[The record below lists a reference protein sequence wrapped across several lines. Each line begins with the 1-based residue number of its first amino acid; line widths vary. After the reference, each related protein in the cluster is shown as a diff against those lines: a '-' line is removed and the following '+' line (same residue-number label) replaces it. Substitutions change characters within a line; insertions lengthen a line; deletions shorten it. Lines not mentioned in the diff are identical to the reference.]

1 MPNRRMSTTSAAP
14 RVSLASSAA
23 RGALWTVLASVGGR
37 AVGVLGTL
45 VMTRFLAPD
54 QIGEVSDAAIIAM
67 TANWVTIWG
76 FGQYAVVKGRG
87 ADADEVTWHATVAY
101 AVLGAV
107 SLGLVAVLG
116 GRLTPFFDA
125 PHAAAYIPGMAVA
138 LYLRRL
144 AAMPER
150 VLTRDMKFGAS
161 GLSLALGEATYT
173 VSALGLAWLGFG
185 GWSIVLA
192 HIVQSLMMLVIL
204 VRAAGLASW
213 ATPQP
218 LRWERFRDML
228 RFGVPLGVQN
238 VAHNASRY
246 WDNLAISHFFGPGA
260 TGAYNLAYN
269 LADIPAIQVGEQI
282 ALVLM
287 PSMAKLPRERRP
299 RALERSTALL
309 SLVIFP
315 LAVGLGLVA
324 YPLIAVILPANGW
337 QEVAPLLVVLAC
349 LSVFRPITWVLSAYF
364 EAEAKTNRL
373 MVLELGKIALLIGGI
388 IVLQPFGVRIAS
400 AAVGVAFGA
409 TAIAGIALIMRE
421 GPSPRRL
428 AIGFIQPLIAC
439 AVMAAAV
446 WAVHAGLRAAGFD
459 HPLVQLIAMIVVG
472 AAVYVGAALVV
483 CRATARDLLTLV
495 KQAMRR

>member
-161 GLSLALGEATYT
+161 GLSLALGEAT
-173 VSALGLAWLGFG
+173 
-185 GWSIVLA
+185 
-192 HIVQSLMMLVIL
+192 
-204 VRAAGLASW
+204 
-213 ATPQP
+213 
-218 LRWERFRDML
+218 
-228 RFGVPLGVQN
+228 
-238 VAHNASRY
+238 
-246 WDNLAISHFFGPGA
+246 
-260 TGAYNLAYN
+260 
-269 LADIPAIQVGEQI
+269 
-282 ALVLM
+282 
-287 PSMAKLPRERRP
+287 
-299 RALERSTALL
+299 
-309 SLVIFP
+309 
-315 LAVGLGLVA
+315 
-324 YPLIAVILPANGW
+324 
-337 QEVAPLLVVLAC
+337 
-349 LSVFRPITWVLSAYF
+349 
-364 EAEAKTNRL
+364 
-373 MVLELGKIALLIGGI
+373 
-388 IVLQPFGVRIAS
+388 
-400 AAVGVAFGA
+400 
-409 TAIAGIALIMRE
+409 
-421 GPSPRRL
+421 
-428 AIGFIQPLIAC
+428 
-439 AVMAAAV
+439 
-446 WAVHAGLRAAGFD
+446 
-459 HPLVQLIAMIVVG
+459 
-472 AAVYVGAALVV
+472 
-483 CRATARDLLTLV
+483 
-495 KQAMRR
+495 